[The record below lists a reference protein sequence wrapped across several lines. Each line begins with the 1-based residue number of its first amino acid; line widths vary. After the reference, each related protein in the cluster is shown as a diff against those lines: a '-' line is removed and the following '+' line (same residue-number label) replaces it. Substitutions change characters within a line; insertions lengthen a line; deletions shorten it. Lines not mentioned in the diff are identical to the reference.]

1 MKATARDVYNSLT
14 VKNALILGAIVGA
27 SVVLIDIVG
36 YMIWRR
42 FPIPSLII
50 FVAVLGWKIARKI
63 GHEGLSRVLNAAS
76 VGLGVFGMVLW
87 LAAIIDGRYFPVMG
101 YISWSTHI
109 VMWGWIAFHI
119 YRAWRVLKNM
129 PPDRLIHVT
138 EGTGMIFAQM
148 TYREARIAEV
158 IERYD
163 EAKGK
168 MQFAAT

>member
-76 VGLGVFGMVLW
+76 VGLGVFGMAHVIAAVL
-87 LAAIIDGRYFPVMG
+87 DGRFFPNVG
-101 YISWSTHI
+101 YITWTTHI
-109 VMWGWIAFHI
+109 TMWGWIAFHI

-168 MQFAAT
+168 MQLAAT